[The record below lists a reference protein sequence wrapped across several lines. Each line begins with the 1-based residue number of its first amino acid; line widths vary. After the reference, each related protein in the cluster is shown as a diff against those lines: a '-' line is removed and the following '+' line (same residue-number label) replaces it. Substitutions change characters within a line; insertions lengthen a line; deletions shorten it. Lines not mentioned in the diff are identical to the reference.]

1 MKLESTI
8 ALAQDA
14 VRPVSMTATQPAG
27 HADLCSQ
34 AVRKASFRLLPVL
47 LLGYIC
53 SYLDRTNVGFA
64 ALTMNRELGLTAV
77 QFGWGAGLFFVSYA
91 LCEVPSN
98 LALHRFGARRWLSR
112 IMVTWGLLSAA
123 TAFVVGPHSFY
134 GLRLLLG
141 VAEAGFF
148 PGVAFYLTSWFPR
161 AYRARVLAWF
171 TLGIP
176 LSAVIGGP
184 LSGALLGIHT
194 FLGLSGWQWLFIAQG
209 LPASLLGLC
218 AWFLLADSPQEAR
231 WLSEAERDALC
242 MQLAAESTSGS
253 ERSFRTALRD
263 PRVWLLTA
271 ALFGLSVGI
280 TGVGMWLPQI
290 ISRNGL
296 GFFHTGLLSTIP
308 YVFAGLCMLVWAR
321 CMDRRGNYTASLT
334 TGAVVAALG
343 FGVST
348 VSGSVSVA
356 LVGITIAMIGVNAA
370 RTALWAIP
378 PTFLSGAA
386 AAGGIAFINAIAN
399 FAGFV
404 GPAMVGLIKEAT
416 GSFTAGLLSLAFSL
430 VVTAGIAVMLA
441 AVSRR
446 RHVARR
452 SA

>member
-1 MKLESTI
+1 MKIESPTGLAED
-8 ALAQDA
+8 ALRHA
-14 VRPVSMTATQPAG
+14 QPASSSASRQ
-27 HADLCSQ
+27 ADLCRQ

-64 ALTMNRELGLTAV
+64 ALTMNRDLGLTAA

-134 GLRLLLG
+134 GLRLVLG
-141 VAEAGFF
+141 IAEAGFF

-184 LSGALLGIHT
+184 LSGVLLGIHT
-194 FLGLSGWQWLFIAQG
+194 WLGLSGWQWLFIAQG
-209 LPASLLGLC
+209 LPASVLGVC
-218 AWFLLADSPQEAR
+218 AWFLLSDSPKDAR
-231 WLSEAERDALC
+231 WLSDDERDALC
-242 MQLAAESTSGS
+242 AQLATEATSAS
-253 ERSFRTALRD
+253 ERSFRAALRD
-263 PRVWLLTA
+263 PRVLLLTA

-290 ISRNGL
+290 IQRNGL
-296 GFFHTGLLSTIP
+296 GLLHTGLLSTIP
-308 YVFAGLCMLVWAR
+308 YVFAALCMLVWAR
-321 CMDRRGNYTASLT
+321 WMDRRGNYAASLT
-334 TGAVVAALG
+334 TGAVVAAIG

-348 VSGSVSVA
+348 VSGSVNVA

-386 AAGGIAFINAIAN
+386 AAGGIAFINAVAN

-404 GPAMVGLIKEAT
+404 GPAMVGFIKETT
-416 GSFTAGLLSLAFSL
+416 GSFTAGLMSLALSLVA
-430 VVTAGIAVMLA
+430 TAGIAMMIGV
-441 AVSRR
+441 VSRR
-446 RHVARR
+446 RNLAR
-452 SA
+452 AAN

>member
-1 MKLESTI
+1 MKPESTI

-14 VRPVSMTATQPAG
+14 MRPVPIAATQTAG
-27 HADLCSQ
+27 HAELCTQ

-176 LSAVIGGP
+176 LSAVVGGP

-218 AWFLLADSPQEAR
+218 AWFLLTDSPQEAS
-231 WLSEAERDALC
+231 WLSEAERDALRT
-242 MQLAAESTSGS
+242 QLAAESTTRS

-290 ISRNGL
+290 ISRDGL
-296 GFFHTGLLSTIP
+296 GLFHTGLLSTIP

-321 CMDRRGNYTASLT
+321 WMDRRGNYVASLT

-348 VSGSVSVA
+348 YSGSVSVA
-356 LVGITIAMIGVNAA
+356 LGGITIAMIGVNAA

-404 GPAMVGLIKEAT
+404 GPAMVGLIKELT
-416 GSFTAGLLSLAFSL
+416 GSFTAGLLGLAFSL
-430 VVTAGIAVMLA
+430 VVTAGIAVMLGV
-441 AVSRR
+441 VSRR
-446 RHVARR
+446 HHVAV
-452 SA
+452 